1 MLVTFQIKLPLSNTT
16 QAFFCAFGPKL
27 RSSKNSGFRQNS
39 GFSGQN
45 SGIFPQKLRY
55 SETFF
60 SVYYIKFFKNSGQ
73 IGKTQ
78 VKVRKTQVFG
88 NKVFVFVCKKCTK
101 KKPDK
106 LYPSKRN
113 PKETSHNY
121 VPSYVDFLEAK

>member
-1 MLVTFQIKLPLSNTT
+1 MCTIVIHVAFLLCNLGKLIPTSG
-16 QAFFCAFGPKL
+16 FFCAFGPKL

-39 GFSGQN
+39 GISGQN

-60 SVYYIKFFKNSGQ
+60 SVYYIIFFKNSGQ

-88 NKVFVFVCKKCTK
+88 NKWFLFEKKCTK
-101 KKPDK
+101 KPGFVDK
-106 LYPSKRN
+106 IASCAGESLRR
-113 PKETSHNY
+113 
-121 VPSYVDFLEAK
+121 L